1 MADSFPPPHPKLPL
15 PLNPNSIEDLA
26 AYLTRVVARLN
37 DWQDIDV
44 TFTGP
49 GVSFACIHALA
60 RVPSYYEVVWADA
73 EVTVFADTASGWG
86 YNVVYFQSNAAARV
100 RIRLR

>member
-1 MADSFPPPHPKLPL
+1 MADSFPPVYTKLPL
-15 PLNPNSIEDLA
+15 PAATASLEDLA

>member
-1 MADSFPPPHPKLPL
+1 MTDASFPPEYEKLPFPRVSED
-15 PLNPNSIEDLA
+15 PLA
-26 AYLTRVVARLN
+26 FLTRVIGRLN
-37 DWQDIDV
+37 DYEDHDV
-44 TFTGP
+44 TFTAP
-49 GVSFACIHALA
+49 GLSFAVVHSLR
-60 RVPSYYEVVWADA
+60 RVPSYYEVVWADS